1 MRNSIESTCLIP
13 VSKKELY
20 EVEGGRAV
28 TMPVLPSG
36 YVAMLVAQKI
46 LEKLMK

>member
-1 MRNSIESTCLIP
+1 MRNSIESTCLRP

-20 EVEGGRAV
+20 EVEGGIPV
-28 TMPVLPSG
+28 PMPLLPIGYGTMLIVQNL
-36 YVAMLVAQKI
+36 